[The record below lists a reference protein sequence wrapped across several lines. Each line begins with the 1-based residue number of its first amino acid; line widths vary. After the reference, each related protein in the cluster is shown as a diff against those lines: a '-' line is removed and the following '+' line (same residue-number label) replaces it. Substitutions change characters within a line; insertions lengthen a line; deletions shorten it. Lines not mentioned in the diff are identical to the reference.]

1 MPMTKFEG
9 YSDYENEILNA
20 VLARVKSPG
29 SILRW
34 NSLSYDEIIEKELK
48 RRRFV
53 MLLMLKAK
61 LLEQKAAAKISTK

>member
-1 MPMTKFEG
+1 MTKFEG